1 MISVDDGIVVYDDDD
16 NINDTGYGH
25 IMIYIYCDD
34 T

>member
-16 NINDTGYGH
+16 NIHDTGYGH
-25 IMIYIYCDD
+25 IMMVYCDD

>member
-16 NINDTGYGH
+16 TINDTGYGH
-25 IMIYIYCDD
+25 IMMVYCDD